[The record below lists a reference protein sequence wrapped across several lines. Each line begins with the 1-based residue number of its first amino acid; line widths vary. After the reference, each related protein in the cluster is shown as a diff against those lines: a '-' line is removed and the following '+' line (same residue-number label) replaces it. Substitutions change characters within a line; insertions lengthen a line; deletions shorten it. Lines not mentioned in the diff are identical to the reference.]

1 MFPAHPISKLA
12 QRALGAL
19 RTAGSFLL
27 LEDDHDVDWE
37 VGQDQ
42 LGHVSHPHRAPLRGG
57 FARRRPGQPP
67 APAHACLSPVGRAV
81 HAHHRAR
88 ARRAEAP
95 ASDRRATG
103 SDRTGSRVALD
114 R

>member
-1 MFPAHPISKLA
+1 MFRAQPISKLT

-19 RTAGSFLL
+19 RTASSFLL
-27 LEDDHDVDWE
+27 LEDDYDVDWE

-42 LGHVSHPHRAPLRGG
+42 LGHVSHPHRAPLRAG

-67 APAHACLSPVGRAV
+67 APAQACLSPVASAE
-81 HAHHRAR
+81 HAHHGAR
-88 ARRAEAP
+88 ARRADAR
-95 ASDRRATG
+95 ASDGRGTG